1 MKRRISGKP
10 DAFTLVEMFVGIG
23 VGSTVLAIALTT
35 SIAVQRSL
43 NAVDNYSATHMQQIR
58 IVDYLARDV
67 KRGLTVTCSAD
78 KQTITIKLPKYVI
91 EAGDADA
98 TPSNIGTPRLPTRTY
113 VVGSGGD
120 PTVNYY
126 GVTSTVIYKVRGSS
140 ILREEDG
147 KVTTIASSTDNL
159 IPETIDI
166 DLANTGCIITG
177 VTFKPIS
184 VADRSGTAVYST
196 AYLRNRRR

>member
-1 MKRRISGKP
+1 MKRRSSGRP
-10 DAFTLVEMFVGIG
+10 SAFTLIEMLVGIG
-23 VGSTVLAIALTT
+23 VGSTVLALALTT

-43 NAVDNYSATHMQQIR
+43 NAVDNYSATQMQQVR
-58 IVDYLARDV
+58 IIDYLARDV

-78 KQTITIKLPKYVI
+78 KQTITIKLPKYII

-98 TPSNIGTPRLPTRTY
+98 TTATIGTPRLPTRSY
-113 VVGSGGD
+113 VPGSGGD
-120 PTVNYY
+120 PLVNYY
-126 GVTSTVIYKVRGSS
+126 GVTSTVIYRVQGSS
-140 ILREEDG
+140 IRREEDG

-166 DLANTGCIITG
+166 DMANTGCIVSA

-184 VADRSGTAVYST
+184 VADRAGTAIYST